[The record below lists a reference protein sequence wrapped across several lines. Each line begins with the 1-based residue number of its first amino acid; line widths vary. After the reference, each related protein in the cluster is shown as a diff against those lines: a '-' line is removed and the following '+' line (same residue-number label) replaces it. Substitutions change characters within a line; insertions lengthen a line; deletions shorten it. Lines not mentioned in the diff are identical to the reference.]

1 MPTSFANAVTK
12 FEYKAVLLPSY
23 KENIADTAR
32 LKELADELT
41 KSGAE
46 YWEPL
51 DLSKHLPGGYVM
63 LRRSLDAP
71 STIAKRRSPW
81 GLPVTKA
88 SAPAAVA
95 SVVVPAVAA
104 ALNPTA
110 GKTDARATA

>member
-1 MPTSFANAVTK
+1 MITNNSTK
-12 FEYKAVLLPSY
+12 YEYKAVLLPSY

-63 LRRSLDAP
+63 LRRSLSAP
-71 STIAKRRSPW
+71 STTPKRSIFSSVPKAAVTAIAP
-81 GLPVTKA
+81 
-88 SAPAAVA
+88 PAAK
-95 SVVVPAVAA
+95 PLVAA
-104 ALNPTA
+104 ALSPTA
-110 GKTDARATA
+110 GKTDSKATA